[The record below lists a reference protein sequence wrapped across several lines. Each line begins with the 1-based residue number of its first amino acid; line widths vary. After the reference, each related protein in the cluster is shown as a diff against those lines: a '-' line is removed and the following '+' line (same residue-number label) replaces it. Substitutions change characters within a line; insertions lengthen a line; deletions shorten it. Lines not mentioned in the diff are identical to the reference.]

1 MLKKFLGDV
10 AAYGSGDFV
19 IKFISFSVFPIYA
32 HIFTV
37 DQFGVMSLVTT
48 TAGFFAIFLS
58 MGSSHAVQRFYWD
71 PHTKEIERPVIV
83 STGLWM
89 LIANAVTL
97 TLVIL
102 ISLYFIRQS
111 IRELYGIPWMF
122 LLLALASNVP
132 SEILQF
138 SQNVLRLHFS
148 PWRFT
153 VVSACNNLIGVLLG
167 LFFILYL
174 DLGLT
179 GFFLGAFTG
188 LFFSF
193 PLGLWLI
200 RQDLRANFD
209 RIWSIRL
216 LKFGYP
222 FIFAGVAFWI
232 FGSLDRWMLSQ
243 LSNNTEVGWY
253 SIAFKFATVIIL
265 LNAAF
270 GQAWSPHAMKVYAG
284 DPEYRRKFSETLSWL
299 FAGLTLIGLVL
310 SLFSK
315 ELLMVM
321 TPEPYW
327 NASTALGVIA
337 MSMVFAGTMQVTAL
351 GISLEKQTHLFS
363 ILTWVSA
370 VLNFLMNLILIPFY
384 GATGAAVATLIS
396 YAALSAAYLHWTQ
409 KLHPMPLQN
418 SRLLFVCLILV
429 VGLIVSAILNRF
441 PWSANMVA
449 AKLAFIAAAGAV
461 AFLSR
466 LFQPSTKLFARI

>member
-1 MLKKFLGDV
+1 
-10 AAYGSGDFV
+10 
-19 IKFISFSVFPIYA
+19 
-32 HIFTV
+32 
-37 DQFGVMSLVTT
+37 
-48 TAGFFAIFLS
+48 
-58 MGSSHAVQRFYWD
+58 
-71 PHTKEIERPVIV
+71 
-83 STGLWM
+83 
-89 LIANAVTL
+89 
-97 TLVIL
+97 
-102 ISLYFIRQS
+102 
-111 IRELYGIPWMF
+111 
-122 LLLALASNVP
+122 
-132 SEILQF
+132 
-138 SQNVLRLHFS
+138 
-148 PWRFT
+148 
-153 VVSACNNLIGVLLG
+153 VSACNNLIGVLLG
-167 LFFILYL
+167 LFFIFYL

-179 GFFLGAFTG
+179 GLFLGAFTG
-188 LFFSF
+188 LFFSL
-193 PLGLWLI
+193 PLGLWFI
-200 RQDLRANFD
+200 RQDLRLTFD
-209 RIWSIRL
+209 KIWSIRL

-265 LNAAF
+265 LNSAF
-270 GQAWSPHAMKVYAG
+270 GQAWSPHAMKVYAS

-299 FAGLTLIGLVL
+299 FASLTLIGLVL

-315 ELLMVM
+315 ELLMVT

-370 VLNFLMNLILIPFY
+370 VINFVMNLILIPFY

-396 YAALSAAYLHWTQ
+396 YAVLSAAYLHWTQ
-409 KLHPMPLQN
+409 KLHPIPLQN

-429 VGLIVSAILNRF
+429 TGLIVSAVLNRL

-449 AKLAFIAAAGAV
+449 AKFAFIAAAGAV

-466 LFQPSTKLFARI
+466 LFQPSTNLLARI